1 MTQYE
6 RLLSILSKFS
16 FIVESMR
23 MEQKRYFAT
32 KNPIALKNAKHIEK
46 KVDECLE
53 AFRKNKTFGDNPQQY
68 LFDKE

>member
-1 MTQYE
+1 
-6 RLLSILSKFS
+6 
-16 FIVESMR
+16 